1 MRTSTPRAP
10 RRPRDGQ
17 RGAAMMVVLIVTTS
31 LLIAGSLA
39 VRMSASESKSTSY
52 LSSSRRA
59 LYCAE
64 AGLAA
69 TRATLGSGYTSWNGW
84 LDGTNTTGYPL
95 QGYIDHTQTAGPF
108 DWQVTIRDND
118 DEIATNVPTQDS
130 DQTVF
135 VLSTCLAYPETP
147 RTVGEL
153 VSFTG
158 GGLSYRNQSGQGAS
172 NTGNNN

>member
-1 MRTSTPRAP
+1 MSSGTRRAP
-10 RRPRDGQ
+10 RRGRDGQ
-17 RGAAMMVVLIVTTS
+17 RGAAMMVVMIVTTS
-31 LLIAGSLA
+31 LLIAGGLA

-69 TRATLGSGYTSWNGW
+69 TRATLGAGYTSWNGW
-84 LDGTNTTGYPL
+84 LDGTNTAGYPL
-95 QGYIDHTQTAGPF
+95 QGYIDHTQTAGAF

-118 DEIATNVPTQDS
+118 DELVPVPTQDS
-130 DQTVF
+130 DQSVF
-135 VLSTCLAYPETP
+135 VLSTCLAFPETP

-158 GGLSYRNQSGQGAS
+158 GGVSYRNQSGQGAS